1 MADGYRLSKEAA
13 GDIRHIFREGQRLFG
28 RDQAQ
33 KYHLYLESTFNT
45 IAANPRLARERRE
58 ISPPVRIHP
67 CGSHIIVYV
76 FDGAEQIH
84 IIRVRH
90 HRENWKPRT

>member
-1 MADGYRLSKEAA
+1 MGYRLSKEATQ
-13 GDIRHIFREGQRLFG
+13 DIRHIFREGQRLFG
-28 RDQAQ
+28 RDQAH
-33 KYHLYLESTFNT
+33 KYHLYLESVFGA

-76 FDGAEQIH
+76 VDHAGHVLIV
-84 IIRVRH
+84 RVRH
-90 HRENWKPRT
+90 YKENWKPRT